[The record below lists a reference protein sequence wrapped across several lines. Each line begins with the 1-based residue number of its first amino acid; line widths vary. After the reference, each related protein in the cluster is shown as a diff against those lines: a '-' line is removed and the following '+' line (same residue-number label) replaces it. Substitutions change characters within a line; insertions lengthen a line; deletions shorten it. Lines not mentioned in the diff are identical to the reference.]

1 MCSRYLYSIIKEG
14 DNIFVYSF
22 HRILVLKHNVMDYLS
37 AYPSPAQHALAQ
49 VALIYRYGEEHQPIT
64 EE

>member
-1 MCSRYLYSIIKEG
+1 
-14 DNIFVYSF
+14 
-22 HRILVLKHNVMDYLS
+22 MDYLS

-49 VALIYRYGEEHQPIT
+49 AALIYRYGEEHQPIT